1 MWILL
6 TATSKANVLVDFSK
20 VLHVNEHKSGT
31 QIHFAP
37 TLPSR
42 DGVITSKLLYVEES
56 LESITRSLKGR
67 RPKA

>member
-1 MWILL
+1 MWISL
-6 TATSKANVLVDFSK
+6 TTTSKAKVVVDFSK

-31 QIHFAP
+31 QIHFSP

-56 LESITRSLKGR
+56 LASIANILKSR
-67 RPKA
+67 AP